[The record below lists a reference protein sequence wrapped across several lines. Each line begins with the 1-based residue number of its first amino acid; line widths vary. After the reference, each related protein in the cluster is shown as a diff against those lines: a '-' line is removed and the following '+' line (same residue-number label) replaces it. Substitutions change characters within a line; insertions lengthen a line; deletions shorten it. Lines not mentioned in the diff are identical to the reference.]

1 MLNSHD
7 QDGGSLILA
16 QQTVYLPD
24 DFSAPDDFNIHVQP
38 RRGMHLP
45 TDKNPNSRGI
55 QAEDPATQE
64 VSRYLSNLE

>member
-1 MLNSHD
+1 M
-7 QDGGSLILA
+7 

-24 DFSAPDDFNIHVQP
+24 DFSEPDAFNIHVQP

-45 TDKNPNSRGI
+45 KDKNPNSRGV

-64 VSRYLSNLE
+64 ASNPSLIMVHILQDI